1 MIEPASTGDW
11 AMLKGMFAGIAGLRI
26 VVYRGVLGE
35 ATAEPQATQ
44 APPQEEDERSRTAA

>member
-1 MIEPASTGDW
+1 MIEPASNGDW
-11 AMLKGMFAGIAGLRI
+11 AILTGMFARIAGLGI
-26 VVYRGVLGE
+26 VVYHGVLGE